1 MLREKGQRKNQGNA
15 FLKAGFSN
23 WKKQFE
29 YIRMREESQSHIDS
43 KIAQAMFL
51 QKKSMRDILEAQEKV
66 QGEVGQKQIFGN
78 IEISSKL

>member
-1 MLREKGQRKNQGNA
+1 
-15 FLKAGFSN
+15 
-23 WKKQFE
+23 
-29 YIRMREESQSHIDS
+29 MREESQSHIDS

-66 QGEVGQKQIFGN
+66 QEEVGQKQIFGN